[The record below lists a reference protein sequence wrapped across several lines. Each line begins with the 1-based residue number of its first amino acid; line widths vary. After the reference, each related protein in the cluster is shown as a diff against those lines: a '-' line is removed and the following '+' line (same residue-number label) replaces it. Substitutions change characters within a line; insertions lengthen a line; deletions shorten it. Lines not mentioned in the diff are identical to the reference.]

1 MDVLTAL
8 LTPNPDGCECFE
20 PNPFKPEKCKNC
32 GRVWTEHAGVISE
45 AHLKVFLQQRQKSQE
60 DKDKKEAEA
69 KQAAAAKKSAKKRA
83 SQAVEDDWLFGAD
96 KDEPEKND
104 EESDDDLGFRM
115 FSAADF
121 VTSDPGPVG
130 SMIEPNRQLKVVNL
144 IDWGECDVAQELS
157 GAGEA
162 TGSSASTMAP
172 PVEVRQ
178 TLPDPRAGGD
188 SHFQE
193 SFGSTPNLVPL
204 SGNQDLVTEI
214 QHLKQMLA
222 DANEE
227 KDIQVAIVRDEVQEK
242 EQEIQALLRQKN
254 ETEALLREARQKIES
269 EASQPA
275 AASSPEQ
282 LAEVQQLRAQVA
294 EAEAKLEAREAQEA
308 AVSAEVQQLRARVA
322 ESEAE
327 AEGRTPPPDQS
338 SEVLQLRARADEAEA
353 LLKARE
359 AQEAAVSA
367 EVQQLRARVA
377 ESEAEAEGR
386 TPPPD
391 QSSEVLQLRAR
402 ADEAEALLKALR
414 QRDPT
419 AHPEAGNSDG
429 TSLDHSIEVE
439 QLKARASQAEER
451 LEALQK
457 DTASSEELEPLRARA
472 AQAETQLQ
480 AATLES
486 QAKQAELEAWQ
497 QKHAASSAEVVQL
510 RTRLAEVEEELKALQ
525 HSAAA
530 PVQHAE
536 DAQAAKAL
544 RDVRMHAEQQ
554 LAWILQRMGV
564 THQAAELQ
572 KVGANAPCV

>member
-1 MDVLTAL
+1 GFLQLPRMDVLTAL

-32 GRVWTEHAGVISE
+32 GRVWTEHLGVISE
-45 AHLKVFLQQRQKSQE
+45 AHLKVFFQQRQKSQE

-121 VTSDPGPVG
+121 VTSDPGP
-130 SMIEPNRQLKVVNL
+130 IEPNRQLKVVNL

-178 TLPDPRAGGD
+178 AIPDPRAGGD

-193 SFGSTPNLVPL
+193 SFGSNPNLVPL

-242 EQEIQALLRQKN
+242 DQEIQALLRQKN

-269 EASQPA
+269 EASHPA
-275 AASSPEQ
+275 DASVSPEQ

-294 EAEAKLEAREAQEA
+294 EAEAKLEAREAQ
-308 AVSAEVQQLRARVA
+308 
-322 ESEAE
+322 
-327 AEGRTPPPDQS
+327 
-338 SEVLQLRARADEAEA
+338 
-353 LLKARE
+353 
-359 AQEAAVSA
+359 
-367 EVQQLRARVA
+367 
-377 ESEAEAEGR
+377 
-386 TPPPD
+386 
-391 QSSEVLQLRAR
+391 
-402 ADEAEALLKALR
+402 
-414 QRDPT
+414 
-419 AHPEAGNSDG
+419 
-429 TSLDHSIEVE
+429 
-439 QLKARASQAEER
+439 
-451 LEALQK
+451 
-457 DTASSEELEPLRARA
+457 
-472 AQAETQLQ
+472 
-480 AATLES
+480 
-486 QAKQAELEAWQ
+486 
-497 QKHAASSAEVVQL
+497 
-510 RTRLAEVEEELKALQ
+510 
-525 HSAAA
+525 
-530 PVQHAE
+530 
-536 DAQAAKAL
+536 DA
-544 RDVRMHAEQQ
+544 
-554 LAWILQRMGV
+554 
-564 THQAAELQ
+564 
-572 KVGANAPCV
+572 